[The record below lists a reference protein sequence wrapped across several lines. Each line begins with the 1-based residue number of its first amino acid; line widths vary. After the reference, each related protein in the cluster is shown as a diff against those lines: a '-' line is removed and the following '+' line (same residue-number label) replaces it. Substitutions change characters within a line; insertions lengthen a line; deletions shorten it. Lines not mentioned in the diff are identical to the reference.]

1 MSDTLARK
9 TEVFLQY
16 FIYGHVLGWLMHEE
30 LYFYLLLL
38 SAVFQCLCDHKSCI
52 ARSRPFQEYTLR
64 EGAAFCM
71 VDEMLLSPVAASIM
85 RCWDRVKQGRKLQLA
100 CECAMFLN
108 LHRNKEG
115 FRQNHPP
122 RSFSSHLLFFR
133 QGLTPESFI
142 FVLFTPGFLTS
153 LFNWLP

>member
-1 MSDTLARK
+1 MSDTLASK
-9 TEVFLQY
+9 AEVFLQY

-85 RCWDRVKQGRKLQLA
+85 RC
-100 CECAMFLN
+100 
-108 LHRNKEG
+108 
-115 FRQNHPP
+115 
-122 RSFSSHLLFFR
+122 
-133 QGLTPESFI
+133 
-142 FVLFTPGFLTS
+142 
-153 LFNWLP
+153 